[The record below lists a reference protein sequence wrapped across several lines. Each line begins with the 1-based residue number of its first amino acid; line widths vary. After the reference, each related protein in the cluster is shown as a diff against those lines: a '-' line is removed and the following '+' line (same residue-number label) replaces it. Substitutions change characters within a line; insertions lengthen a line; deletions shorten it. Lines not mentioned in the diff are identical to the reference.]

1 MVPYDGR
8 AMAMKQLVK
17 EMTNAPL
24 RSILENLRPNHV
36 HYTIPAFAAK
46 GTVVLTSA
54 LQQVRTNILLFY
66 FYGILKLFPTKIT

>member
-8 AMAMKQLVK
+8 PMALKQLVK

-24 RSILENLRPNHV
+24 RGILDALRPNHV
-36 HYTIPAFAAK
+36 HFTVPSFAAK

-54 LQQVRTNILLFY
+54 LQQVIHNFFT
-66 FYGILKLFPTKIT
+66 

>member
-1 MVPYDGR
+1 MLVPYDGR
-8 AMAMKQLVK
+8 AAAMKQLVK

-36 HYTIPAFAAK
+36 HYTVPAFAAK

-54 LQQVRTNILLFY
+54 LQQVRIILYCYIFAVNQ
-66 FYGILKLFPTKIT
+66 KD

>member
-54 LQQVRTNILLFY
+54 LQQVRTNILLFIFIEIISY
-66 FYGILKLFPTKIT
+66 QNN